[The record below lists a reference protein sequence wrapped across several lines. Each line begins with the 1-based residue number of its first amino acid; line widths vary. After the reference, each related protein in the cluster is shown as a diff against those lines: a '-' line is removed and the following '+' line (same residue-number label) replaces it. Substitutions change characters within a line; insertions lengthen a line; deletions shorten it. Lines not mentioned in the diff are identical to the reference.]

1 MQTPSSTPT
10 PALVNCIKLYV
21 TKLIRKVMTEKFKT
35 LENVNLIIY
44 ITMLIFTVYV
54 RSILKH

>member
-1 MQTPSSTPT
+1 
-10 PALVNCIKLYV
+10 
-21 TKLIRKVMTEKFKT
+21 MTEKFKT

>member
-1 MQTPSSTPT
+1 
-10 PALVNCIKLYV
+10 
-21 TKLIRKVMTEKFKT
+21 MTEKFKT

-54 RSILKH
+54 RSIHKH

>member
-1 MQTPSSTPT
+1 MP
-10 PALVNCIKLYV
+10 
-21 TKLIRKVMTEKFKT
+21 EKFKT